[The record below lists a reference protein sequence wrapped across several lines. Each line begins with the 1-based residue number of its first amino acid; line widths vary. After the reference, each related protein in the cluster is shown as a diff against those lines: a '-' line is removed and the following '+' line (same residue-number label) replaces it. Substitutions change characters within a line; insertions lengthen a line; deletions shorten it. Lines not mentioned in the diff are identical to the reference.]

1 MTARLLAR
9 RAACTLLLLAIGQRA
24 AAQSPADEY
33 AALFV
38 TLAEQALR
46 DPRLTAPMPC
56 LPHWLAGSD
65 HLVVAVSAGG
75 GRAGL
80 ERGDRLQQIGAVT
93 LTGSGP
99 GLWDA
104 AVRALGRGQASY
116 RVDVT
121 RAGRRVQLDLP
132 CDGGGAERLYT
143 AERAMWTSITQRAWD
158 TCVAQGDRMVDAFG
172 ADFSPPLMIMTRC
185 TAAKPSGADAALLNR
200 LAQALLAEL
209 AADPQPSPDLREQL
223 LLTLRDLDDS
233 RAAGGTDYAT
243 PLRTRMQQL
252 GLMP

>member
-9 RAACTLLLLAIGQRA
+9 RAACTLLLLAFGRPA
-24 AAQSPADEY
+24 AAQTPADEY

-46 DPRLTAPMPC
+46 DPRLAAPMPC

-75 GRAGL
+75 ARAGL
-80 ERGDRLQQIGAVT
+80 ERGDRLQQIGAVA
-93 LTGSGP
+93 LTGSGA

-116 RVDVT
+116 RVEVT
-121 RAGRRVQLDLP
+121 RAGRRVPLDLP
-132 CDGGGAERLYT
+132 CDGGSAERLHA
-143 AERAMWTSITQRAWD
+143 AERGMWTSITRRAWD
-158 TCVAQGDRMVDAFG
+158 ACVAQGGEMVEAFG

-185 TAAKPSGADAALLNR
+185 DAAKPSGADAALLNR

-233 RAAGGTDYAT
+233 RAAGSIDYAT

-252 GLMP
+252 GIAP